1 MSYARRTDPQT
12 SHDAAASVINIKPIQ
27 KIILQ
32 LLSFPKTDE
41 ELVKAYNELTEKGEA
56 PWSSPSGLR
65 TRRHELTDIGYV
77 EDSDLRVKTYSGRQA
92 IVWRLTEDG
101 RNA

>member
-32 LLSFPKTDE
+32 LLHFPKTDE
-41 ELVKAYNELTEKGEA
+41 ELVKAYSELVEKGAA

-65 TRRHELTDIGYV
+65 TRRHELTDMGYV
-77 EDSDLRVKTYSGRQA
+77 QDSDLRVKTYSGRSA
-92 IVWRLTEDG
+92 IVWRLTEEG
-101 RNA
+101 YSA

>member
-1 MSYARRTDPQT
+1 
-12 SHDAAASVINIKPIQ
+12 
-27 KIILQ
+27 
-32 LLSFPKTDE
+32 
-41 ELVKAYNELTEKGEA
+41 VKAYNELTEKGEA

-77 EDSDLRVKTYSGRQA
+77 EDSDLRVKTYSGRSA
-92 IVWRLTEDG
+92 IVWRLTEEG